1 MACNKDAATHRR
13 EGHVQTA
20 HAGVLEIRV
29 ELRFL
34 LLSIRLI
41 FTADGLRINNFQG
54 IRIDGFGRQSESL
67 LSRERREQTERA
79 RGTDAK
85 QPHLRQPP
93 QIF

>member
-34 LLSIRLI
+34 LLSVRHII
-41 FTADGLRINNFQG
+41 IKVLRINNFQG
-54 IRIDGFGRQSESL
+54 IRIDRFGRQSESL

-79 RGTDAK
+79 RRADAK
-85 QPHLRQPP
+85 QPQLRQPP
-93 QIF
+93 QKF